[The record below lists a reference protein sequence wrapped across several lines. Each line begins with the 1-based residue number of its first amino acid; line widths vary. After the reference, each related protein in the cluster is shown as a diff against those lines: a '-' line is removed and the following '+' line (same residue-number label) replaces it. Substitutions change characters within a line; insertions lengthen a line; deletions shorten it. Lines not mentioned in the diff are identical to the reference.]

1 MLTIWSIVLNQRM
14 TDLESR
20 KVESRIVLFDL
31 DGTFADTAPDL
42 AHALNQTL
50 HLHGESTISLEQIRP
65 AVSHGGI
72 ALIKLGFG
80 IEPDNDGFEEKRQD
94 LLRFYVE
101 DICRH
106 TTLFPGMELL
116 LEQLDQHQIPW
127 GIVTN
132 KPEWLTNP
140 LMEQLQM
147 TARAACIVSGDT
159 TANSKPHPEP
169 ILYACEQAGG
179 HNPSECIYIG
189 DAKRDIEA
197 GNCAGTT
204 TLIAMFGYI
213 DEDDNPEEWGADGAI
228 DHPAQILEWL
238 DLPV

>member
-1 MLTIWSIVLNQRM
+1 MSEGDQQQGQ
-14 TDLESR
+14 
-20 KVESRIVLFDL
+20 SRIVLFDL

-50 HLHGESTISLEQIRP
+50 QLHGEPTLSLEQIRP

-72 ALIKLGFG
+72 ALIKLGFQ
-80 IEPDNDGFEEKRQD
+80 IEPDATGFESKRQE
-94 LLRFYVE
+94 LLQFYIQ

-106 TTLFPGMELL
+106 TTLFPGMGQLL
-116 LEQLDQHQIPW
+116 DQLDRHRIPW

-147 TARAACIVSGDT
+147 VKRAACIVSGDT

-179 HNPSECIYIG
+179 HHPSECIYVG

-197 GNCAGTT
+197 GNSAGTT

-213 DEDDNPEEWGADGAI
+213 DDDDNPEEWGADGAI
-228 DHPAQILEWL
+228 KHPAQILEWL
-238 DLPV
+238 GLPA